1 MLATAYVFVRKNV
14 SLFKSL
20 NDSKKQ
26 LCFYRGVAM
35 KVTAVPMRFK
45 WYYKQ
50 YSHPS
55 CSISSHINS
64 GSLRD
69 CGRRKYDRWCSFHL
83 YTSPF
88 LFSHPWTGV
97 CTTQHYHYR
106 TYTVLELAYDRVS
119 QSFQVEV
126 CIWVRRSGHGCKL
139 LFLVHALHDPDP
151 PWYTHTHTHTHRHS
165 KHASLYVLLQ
175 ARYMLSYLAAI
186 ARLCQDWGGWKS
198 RYNRN

>member
-14 SLFKSL
+14 SLSRVWTILK
-20 NDSKKQ
+20 N
-26 LCFYRGVAM
+26 CFYRGVAM
-35 KVTAVPMRFK
+35 KVTAVPMKFK

-55 CSISSHINS
+55 CSISSHTNS
-64 GSLRD
+64 DSLRD

-106 TYTVLELAYDRVS
+106 TYTVLELMTGFLNLSRLRYAFGYDAPDTGANFFFWFMHS
-119 QSFQVEV
+119 MTLTL
-126 CIWVRRSGHGCKL
+126 HG
-139 LFLVHALHDPDP
+139 
-151 PWYTHTHTHTHRHS
+151 THTHTHS
-165 KHASLYVLLQ
+165 KRGSLYVLLQ

-186 ARLCQDWGGWKS
+186 ARLCQD
-198 RYNRN
+198 